1 MAIGPLMRL
10 PLATIAGAI
19 IGVVC
24 ALAIGWTWHSLN
36 PGHSDL
42 HERLHAVVPLDDSEK
57 QILQAKEQ
65 LFATRRGEIEA
76 RLRIANRQLADA
88 IAADP
93 KWNPQVERAS
103 REVDVEPRLHPTMRP
118 KRALTMGTW
127 LIGSGRTHGLND
139 CFGHRISRECV
150 AQATNRH
157 AALRQRCSYA

>member
-1 MAIGPLMRL
+1 MRL

-24 ALAIGWTWHSLN
+24 ALAIGWIWHSLN

-103 REVDVEPRLHPTMRP
+103 REVERAAGDLQRITLEHVFEMREGLKPSTGRPTTRHSLKHFAPTLPEPH
-118 KRALTMGTW
+118 KRCDHRGRQQL
-127 LIGSGRTHGLND
+127 GS
-139 CFGHRISRECV
+139 
-150 AQATNRH
+150 
-157 AALRQRCSYA
+157 

>member
-1 MAIGPLMRL
+1 MAIGTLMRL

-24 ALAIGWTWHSLN
+24 ALAIGWIWHSLN

-103 REVDVEPRLHPTMRP
+103 REVERAAGDLQRITLEHVFEMREGLKP
-118 KRALTMGTW
+118 EHRPAYDKAL
-127 LIGSGRTHGLND
+127 L
-139 CFGHRISRECV
+139 E
-150 AQATNRH
+150 
-157 AALRQRCSYA
+157 ALRTDSP